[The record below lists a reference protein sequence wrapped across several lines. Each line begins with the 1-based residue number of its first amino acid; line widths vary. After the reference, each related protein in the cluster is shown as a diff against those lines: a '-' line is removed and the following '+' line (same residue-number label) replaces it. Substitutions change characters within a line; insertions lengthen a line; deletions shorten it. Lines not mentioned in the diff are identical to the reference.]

1 MKDPKKPLALD
12 EWVSNHMSQVAKE
25 ERSVISDEED
35 GTFNSRKECRG
46 GSDSIRELKALT
58 KIIQESRKSMQRQT
72 FEAQSEQ
79 SRLMMS

>member
-1 MKDPKKPLALD
+1 VKDPKKPLALD

-58 KIIQESRKSMQRQT
+58 RLFKNRESRCRGKPSRRN
-72 FEAQSEQ
+72 Q
-79 SRLMMS
+79 SRVGS